1 MEIRQLIYF
10 VETSQTL
17 NFSEAAKKLCI
28 SQSTLSQQIKQ
39 LELELEEE
47 LFFRTS
53 HEVTL
58 TEAGYELLP
67 FARQIVSD
75 INNCHQRFLDLK
87 KIATGCLN
95 IGVTYSFGQILI
107 ETICNFTNRYPGIKL
122 NIHYKTMSEL
132 TEMLCKRELDFFLAF
147 RSAECNKE
155 IEHQILFNNKLSVI
169 MRSGHPLAQ
178 KKTLS
183 FSDIEPYNFVMPSKG
198 LQARNTFYEIFKH
211 EDRCLKVAIEINE
224 VNMLLKLLENSNYL
238 SILSE
243 ATILNCTGLTAVKIN
258 SPLTEMQGCI
268 HYLKNDYHKH
278 SAVEFIRMLH
288 ESKAVHKYLY
298 MR

>member
-39 LELELEEE
+39 LEVELEEE

-53 HEVTL
+53 HEVSL
-58 TEAGYELLP
+58 TEAGIELLP

-75 INNCHQRFLDLK
+75 INNCQQRFLDIK

-95 IGVTYSFGQILI
+95 IGVTYSFGQMLI
-107 ETICNFTNRYPGIKL
+107 ETICNFTSIYPGIKL
-122 NIHYKTMSEL
+122 NIHYKTMEEL
-132 TEMLCKRELDFFLAF
+132 TEMLRKRELDFFLAF
-147 RSAECNKE
+147 RSAECDKE
-155 IEHQILFNNKLSVI
+155 IEHQVLFNNNLSVI

-178 KKTLS
+178 KKSVT

-224 VNMLLKLLENSNYL
+224 VNMLLKLVESSNFL

-243 ATILNCTGLTAVKIN
+243 STIHNCAGLTSVHIN
-258 SPLTEMQGCI
+258 SPHNEMQGCV

-278 SAVEFIRMLH
+278 SAVEFIKMLR

-298 MR
+298 MS

>member
-10 VETSQTL
+10 VETTQTL

-39 LELELEEE
+39 LEVELEEE

-58 TEAGYELLP
+58 TEAGIELLP

-75 INNCHQRFLDLK
+75 INNCQQRFQDLK

-95 IGVTYSFGQILI
+95 IGVTYSFGQMLI
-107 ETICNFTNRYPGIKL
+107 ETICNFTSIYPGIKL
-122 NIHYKTMSEL
+122 NIHYKTMAEL
-132 TEMLCKRELDFFLAF
+132 TEMLLRRELDFFLAF
-147 RSAECNKE
+147 RSAECDKG
-155 IEHQILFNNKLSVI
+155 IEHQVLFNNNLSVI

-178 KKTLS
+178 KKTVT

-224 VNMLLKLLENSNYL
+224 VNMLLKLVESSNFL

-243 ATILNCTGLTAVKIN
+243 STIHNCTGLTSVHID
-258 SPLTEMQGCI
+258 SPHNEMQGCV

-278 SAVEFIRMLH
+278 SAVEFIKMLR

>member
-39 LELELEEE
+39 LELELDEE

-95 IGVTYSFGQILI
+95 IGVTYSFGQMLI
-107 ETICNFTNRYPGIKL
+107 ETICNFSRIYPGIKPTFTTKL
-122 NIHYKTMSEL
+122 WQNSPKCSVAGNLTFFSHSAPQKT
-132 TEMLCKRELDFFLAF
+132 TKR
-147 RSAECNKE
+147 
-155 IEHQILFNNKLSVI
+155 
-169 MRSGHPLAQ
+169 
-178 KKTLS
+178 
-183 FSDIEPYNFVMPSKG
+183 
-198 LQARNTFYEIFKH
+198 
-211 EDRCLKVAIEINE
+211 
-224 VNMLLKLLENSNYL
+224 L
-238 SILSE
+238 SIRYFL
-243 ATILNCTGLTAVKIN
+243 KIIY
-258 SPLTEMQGCI
+258 Q
-268 HYLKNDYHKH
+268 
-278 SAVEFIRMLH
+278 
-288 ESKAVHKYLY
+288 
-298 MR
+298 

>member
-10 VETSQTL
+10 VETTQTL

-39 LELELEEE
+39 LEAELDEE

-58 TEAGYELLP
+58 TEAGLELLP

-75 INNCHQRFLDLK
+75 INNCQQRFLDLK

-132 TEMLCKRELDFFLAF
+132 TEMLCRRELDFFLAF

-155 IEHQILFNNKLSVI
+155 IEHQILFNNNLSVI

-178 KKTLS
+178 KK
-183 FSDIEPYNFVMPSKG
+183 D
-198 LQARNTFYEIFKH
+198 
-211 EDRCLKVAIEINE
+211 
-224 VNMLLKLLENSNYL
+224 
-238 SILSE
+238 SI
-243 ATILNCTGLTAVKIN
+243 ILG
-258 SPLTEMQGCI
+258 
-268 HYLKNDYHKH
+268 Y
-278 SAVEFIRMLH
+278 
-288 ESKAVHKYLY
+288 
-298 MR
+298 